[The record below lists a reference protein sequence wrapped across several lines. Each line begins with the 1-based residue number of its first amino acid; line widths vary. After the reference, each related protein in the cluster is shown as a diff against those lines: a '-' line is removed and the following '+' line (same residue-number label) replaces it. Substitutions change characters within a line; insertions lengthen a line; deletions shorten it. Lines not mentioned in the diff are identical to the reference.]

1 MVEADAIVLGS
12 PVYYGNVNA
21 QTKAIMDRTFSIY
34 RDRKL
39 RGKVASPVLAVRRLG
54 AGEARSFMYSFFI
67 SHGMIPVR
75 GAIGYGMNKGD
86 VLQGDGGALG
96 VSALEEAQ
104 NTGKEIVSV
113 VRKLAK

>member
-1 MVEADAIVLGS
+1 
-12 PVYYGNVNA
+12 
-21 QTKAIMDRTFSIY
+21 MDRTFSIY
-34 RDRKL
+34 RDRQL

-67 SHGMIPVR
+67 SHGMIPVC

-104 NTGKEIVSV
+104 NTGKEIIRMVQQLS
-113 VRKLAK
+113 KK